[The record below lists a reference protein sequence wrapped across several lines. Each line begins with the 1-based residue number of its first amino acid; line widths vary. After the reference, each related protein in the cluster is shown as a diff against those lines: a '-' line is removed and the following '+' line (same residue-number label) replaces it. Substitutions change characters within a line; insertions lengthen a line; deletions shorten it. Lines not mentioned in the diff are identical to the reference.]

1 MPSFAAGRWDAQAY
15 QHEVK
20 LDFIW
25 PGRLAENAFIES
37 FNGRLRDECLNSH
50 IFFNLEDAREKRE
63 VWRQDYNT
71 LRPHATPNLEKLTLG
86 VVQ

>member
-20 LDFIW
+20 LDFIR